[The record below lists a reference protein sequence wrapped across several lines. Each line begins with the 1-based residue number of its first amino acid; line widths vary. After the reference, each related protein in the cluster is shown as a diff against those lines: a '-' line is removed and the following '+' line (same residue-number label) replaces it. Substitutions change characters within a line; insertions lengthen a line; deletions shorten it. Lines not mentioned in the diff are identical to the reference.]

1 MIKFR
6 QNIIF
11 QYTLTTFVVS
21 LAVSLVLGFL
31 LSQRLSDQAI
41 KAYTNFFPRVVAYV
55 VKDKSEARSLL
66 ASGKG
71 AQMPLEFEGLAAEL
85 QSLGSVFDVKI
96 WDLQGTIVWSSKK
109 ELVGKNFKDDL
120 DFKLASGGKVSGAFM
135 RPDKDENRL
144 GRYSET
150 ALEIF
155 APIIFNNETIGVV
168 EFYESARELLVRIKQ
183 GVLVIWTSVIAAGI
197 LLYVLLFFIFF
208 KAHQTQ
214 KSNTIKLERTVD
226 AIIYALAYL
235 AEIRDVETGRH
246 LERTGLYVGIIA
258 RELLRSSPYSKYL
271 SQHYITD
278 LMKSS
283 PLHDV
288 GKVGVS
294 DAILHKP
301 GKLTPEEFGEMQKH
315 CEHGAKILIE
325 ADKKLGFQSLLTMA
339 IQIAQYHHE
348 RWDGKGYPRGI
359 PGENIPLSARIMA
372 LADVYDALR
381 SKRCYKEAYTHVES
395 VKIILDGKSTQF
407 DPCVVN
413 AFLSGEKEF
422 EKISLELAG

>member
-71 AQMPLEFEGLAAEL
+71 AQTPLEFEGLAAEL

-109 ELVGKNFKDDL
+109 ELVGKNFKDDP

-168 EFYESARELLVRIKQ
+168 ELYESARELLARIKQ

-258 RELLRSSPYSKYL
+258 RELLRLSPYSKYL
-271 SQHYITD
+271 SQHYIID

-301 GKLTPEEFGEMQKH
+301 GKLTPEEFAEMQKH
-315 CEHGAKILIE
+315 SDYGAKILIE

-339 IQIAQYHHE
+339 IQIAQSHHE

-359 PGENIPLSARIMA
+359 SGDNIPLSARIMA

-381 SKRCYKEAYTHVES
+381 SKRCYKEAYTHAES
-395 VKIILDGKSTQF
+395 IKIILDGKGTQF
-407 DPCVVN
+407 DPFVVN
-413 AFLSGEKEF
+413 AFLSSEKEF
-422 EKISLELAG
+422 EKISLGLTG

>member
-1 MIKFR
+1 MTKFR
-6 QNIIF
+6 QNIIL
-11 QYTLTTFVVS
+11 QYTLATFTVS
-21 LAVSLVLGFL
+21 LSVSLVLGFL
-31 LSQRLSDQAI
+31 LSERLSAQAI
-41 KAYTNFFPRVVAYV
+41 KIYTNIFPRMVAYIV
-55 VKDKSEARSLL
+55 EERPQVCSLL
-66 ASGKG
+66 ASGK
-71 AQMPLEFEGLAAEL
+71 ATQMPLEFEAFAAQL

-96 WDLQGTIVWSSKK
+96 WDRQGTIVWSSKK
-109 ELVGKNFKDDL
+109 ELMGKNFKDDP
-120 DFKLASGGKVSGAFM
+120 DFKLASGGAVSSTFM
-135 RPDKDENRL
+135 RLDKDENRL
-144 GRYSET
+144 ERYSET

-155 APIIFNNETIGVV
+155 VPIIFNNETVGVV

-183 GVLVIWTSVIAAGI
+183 GVLIVWTSVAVAGI
-197 LLYVLLFFIFF
+197 LLYILLFFIFF

-214 KSNTIKLERTVD
+214 KSNTLKLERTVD

-235 AEIRDVETGRH
+235 AEIRDAETGRH
-246 LERTGLYVGIIA
+246 LERTGLYVGILA
-258 RELLRSSPYSKYL
+258 RELLKSSPYSKYL
-271 SQHYITD
+271 SQHYIAD
-278 LMKSS
+278 LMKAS

-301 GKLTPEEFGEMQKH
+301 GKLTPEEFAEMQKH

>member
-109 ELVGKNFKDDL
+109 ELVGKNFKDDP

-168 EFYESARELLVRIKQ
+168 ELYESARELLARIKQ

-271 SQHYITD
+271 SQHYIAD

-301 GKLTPEEFGEMQKH
+301 GKLTPEEFAEMQKH
-315 CEHGAKILIE
+315 SDYGAKILIE

-339 IQIAQYHHE
+339 IQIAQSHHE

-359 PGENIPLSARIMA
+359 SGDNIPLSARIMA

-381 SKRCYKEAYTHVES
+381 SKRCYKEAYTHAES
-395 VKIILDGKSTQF
+395 IKIILDGKGTQF
-407 DPCVVN
+407 DPFVVN
-413 AFLSGEKEF
+413 AFLSSEKEF
-422 EKISLELAG
+422 EKISLGLTG

>member
-6 QNIIF
+6 QNIILH
-11 QYTLTTFVVS
+11 YTIIIFAVTLSAS
-21 LAVSLVLGFL
+21 LLLGLL
-31 LSQRLSDQAI
+31 LSRRLSEQAI
-41 KAYTNFFPRVVAYV
+41 KVYTNFFPRVVAHIAKERPEV
-55 VKDKSEARSLL
+55 CALL
-66 ASGKG
+66 ISGKG
-71 AQMPLEFEGLAAEL
+71 AQKPDEFDGFTAEL
-85 QSLGSVFDVKI
+85 QSLGSVFGIKI
-96 WDLQGTIVWSSKK
+96 WDRKGTIVWSNNKG
-109 ELVGKNFKDDL
+109 LIGKNFKDDP
-120 DFKLASGGKVSGAFM
+120 DFILASAGTANSIFRRSEKE
-135 RPDKDENRL
+135 ENRFEN
-144 GRYSET
+144 YDESV
-150 ALEIF
+150 LEIF
-155 APIIFNNETIGVV
+155 TPITFDNEIVGVV
-168 EFYESARELLVRIKQ
+168 EFYESAQELLTRIKH
-183 GVLVIWTSVIAAGI
+183 GVFIVWASVAATGI

-208 KAHQTQ
+208 RAHQRQ
-214 KSNTIKLERTVD
+214 KTDTLKLERTVD

-271 SQHYITD
+271 SRHYITD

-301 GKLTPEEFGEMQKH
+301 GKLTPEEFSEMQKH
-315 CEHGAKILIE
+315 SDYGAKILIE

-339 IQIAQYHHE
+339 IQIAQSHHE

-359 PGENIPLSARIMA
+359 SGENIPLSSRIMA

-381 SKRCYKEAYTHVES
+381 SKRCYKEAYTHAES
-395 VKIILDGKSTQF
+395 IKIILDGKGTQF

-422 EKISLELAG
+422 EKISLELVG